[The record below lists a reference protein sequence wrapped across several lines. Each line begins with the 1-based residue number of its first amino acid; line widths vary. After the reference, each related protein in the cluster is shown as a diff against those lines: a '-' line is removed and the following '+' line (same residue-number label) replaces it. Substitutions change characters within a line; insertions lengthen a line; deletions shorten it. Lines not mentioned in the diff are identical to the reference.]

1 MELTSF
7 IPQTIQNEK
16 TYIVTFIIFYMH
28 GEEVPFIGR
37 MEQTSTFLGM
47 ISEGSDNCLAIYGGP
62 GIGKTRL
69 LAEFHV
75 KALQEKFNVISFS
88 LNNFDDELSFM
99 YHLGNGLQELLLHK
113 NKQSQLF
120 QFFGQWASV
129 KKRKFET
136 LSLGV
141 ASAVGGVI
149 SAPVGFSL
157 SVASIIKALRDSAI
171 QDERK
176 IAFLKDLLYL
186 LFQDLNEL
194 ARQDQKLVILL
205 DDGHRFRDSQVFQGL
220 IEIILK
226 SVPENVFI
234 VIASRQKFHRLHI
247 VEKELLEFSAGELQ
261 EVSKRAFAGIDA
273 DTLWEA
279 SLGHPY
285 IVDRLYRMKTI
296 PEFSI
301 KDHGFEAIMDYV
313 DAEFIQSLSEE
324 ELKFLIQI
332 SPIEEITYENAEA
345 VTRESHVFVRR
356 LMNIL
361 VSRSLLCFVGRR
373 DFVSHEKIFKVH
385 EIFRPTLLRSLENP
399 ELIHRVLADFYSSKM
414 KKVSLHSHEAYYL
427 RPCLTHL
434 RQSCTE
440 DYVGL
445 VMEKVEEGDI
455 FDLLGRYEEAV
466 EFINKALMLCK
477 DLKSKS
483 FLELYKDYYLRMLGR
498 TEEAKTLFQKVIDQ
512 FTEIGDDKG
521 LALSYYEMGNILEME
536 GDQELAEKYYKDSM
550 IISKKIGDIKIQGRN
565 SFQMGMICFDRS
577 EYKNA
582 LEYLDESIEL
592 CRRAT
597 DIESEI
603 NSIVLKAVIF
613 EQFGSYDEA
622 VNYARLAL
630 EMSRSNEYTEGEGDA
645 LDTLAGIECDR
656 GHYLESLEY
665 TRQLEEVYRRCGDPR
680 GIMFSHIDKGRIS
693 LKFGKYSEA
702 LNEFEQAL
710 TIARAVQDAWLE
722 SMALNYI
729 GTSFLDSGN
738 YEKADEYF
746 KESLEISERSKDP
759 SGIGVSLHWMGVL
772 SHEKE
777 DSDDAL
783 EKLRKSVAISR
794 DLGEKIGVADSMHW
808 VGKAYEKQGAYDK
821 ALKIFEKNLRFYRK
835 VNDLDGIADSIFMIG
850 VVHRKTGH
858 LLSSSRKMKISL
870 QMYQKMGC
878 EPYIAEALLEFART
892 KKLMG
897 EEIEAMN
904 LLQEA
909 IKLAEKMKIK
919 KLETGIH
926 KELRDLQ
933 DARKN
938 QPFSFKRFSDKFR
951 RSTN

>member
-1 MELTSF
+1 
-7 IPQTIQNEK
+7 
-16 TYIVTFIIFYMH
+16 MH

-37 MEQTSTFLGM
+37 REQTNTFVEM
-47 ISEGSDNCLAIYGGP
+47 ISEGRDNCLAIYGGP

-69 LAEFHV
+69 LSEFHV
-75 KALQEKFNVISFS
+75 KALEEKFNVISFS
-88 LNNFDDELSFM
+88 LNNFDDELSLM
-99 YHLGNGLQELLLHK
+99 YQMGNGLQELLLRK

-120 QFFGQWASV
+120 QFFCQWTSV

-149 SAPVGFSL
+149 SVPVGFGL
-157 SVASIIKALRDSAI
+157 SVASILKTLKDSAI

-186 LFQDLNEL
+186 LFLDLNEL
-194 ARQDQKLVILL
+194 AQQGQKLVILL
-205 DDGHRFRDSQVFQGL
+205 DDGHRFGDSQVFQGL
-220 IEIILK
+220 IEVILK

-234 VIASRQKFHRLHI
+234 VIASRQKFRRLQTAEI
-247 VEKELLEFSAGELQ
+247 ELLEFSAGELQ
-261 EVSKRAFAGIDA
+261 EVSEKAFAGIDA

-279 SLGHPY
+279 SRGHPY

-301 KDHGFEAIMDYV
+301 KDQGFEAIMDYV
-313 DAEFIQSLSEE
+313 DAEFIQSLSDE

-332 SPIEEITYENAEA
+332 SPIEEITYENAGA
-345 VTRESHVFVRR
+345 VTQESHVFVRR
-356 LMNIL
+356 LMNML

-373 DFVSHEKIFKVH
+373 DFDSHEKIYKIH
-385 EIFRPTLLRSLENP
+385 EIFRPALQKSLGNP
-399 ELIHRVLADFYSSKM
+399 ELIHRILANFYSSKM

-440 DYVGL
+440 EYVRL
-445 VMEKVEEGDI
+445 VMEKVEEGEI
-455 FDLLGRYEEAV
+455 FDLLGRYEEAL
-466 EFINKALMLCK
+466 EFTDKALMLCE
-477 DLKSKS
+477 DLKSTS
-483 FLELYKDYYLRMLGR
+483 FLKLYKGYYLRMLGK
-498 TEEAKTLFQKVIDQ
+498 TEEAKTLYQKVIDQ

-521 LALSYYEMGNILEME
+521 LALSFYEIGNILEI
-536 GDQELAEKYYKDSM
+536 GGQQELAEEYYKDS
-550 IISKKIGDIKIQGRN
+550 IVISKKIGNTKIQGRN
-565 SFQMGMICFDRS
+565 LYQMGIICFDKC

-582 LEYLDESIEL
+582 LDYLDESIEL
-592 CRRAT
+592 CRRAK
-597 DIESEI
+597 DIENEI
-603 NSIVLKAVIF
+603 NSIVQKAVIF
-613 EQFGSYDEA
+613 EQLGSYDEA

-630 EMSRSNEYTEGEGDA
+630 EMSRSSEYADGEGDA
-645 LDTLAGIECDR
+645 LDTLAGVEYDR
-656 GHYLESLEY
+656 GNYLESLRY
-665 TRQLEEVYRRCGDPR
+665 TQQLEGIYRKCGDPR
-680 GIMFSHIDKGRIS
+680 GILFSRIDKGRIT

-702 LNEFEQAL
+702 LDEFEQAL
-710 TIARAVQDAWLE
+710 TIAKTVQDAWLE
-722 SMALNYI
+722 SLALHNI
-729 GTSFLDSGN
+729 GIYFLDSGN

-746 KESLEISERSKDP
+746 KESLEISGRLKDL
-759 SGIGVSLHWMGVL
+759 SGTGVSLHWMGVL

-794 DLGEKIGVADSMHW
+794 DIGEKIGVADSMHW
-808 VGKAYEKQGAYDK
+808 VGKVYEKQGAYDK
-821 ALKIFEKNLRFYRK
+821 ALRIFQKNLRFYRK
-835 VNDLDGIADSIFMIG
+835 VNDVDGIADSIFMIG

-858 LLSSSRKMKISL
+858 LLSSSRKMKIAL

-878 EPYIAEALLEFART
+878 EPYIAETLLEFART

-904 LLQEA
+904 LLQKA

-919 KLETGIH
+919 KLETEIH
-926 KELRDLQ
+926 KELRGLQ

-938 QPFSFKRFSDKFR
+938 RPFSFKRFSDKFR